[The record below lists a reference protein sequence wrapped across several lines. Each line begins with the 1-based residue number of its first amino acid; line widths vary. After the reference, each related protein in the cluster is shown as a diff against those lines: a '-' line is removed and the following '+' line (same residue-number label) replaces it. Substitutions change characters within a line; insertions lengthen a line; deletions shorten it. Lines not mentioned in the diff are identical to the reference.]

1 MTDPA
6 GGIFRL
12 RKHMPSGRMAVWIR
26 AWEEKGMD
34 ELKAVFAAN
43 LIRLRNGANMTQ
55 AELGEK
61 LHYTDKAV
69 SKWERAESVP
79 DAMALQSLAGIFGVT
94 VDALLTEPERW
105 EPPPTL
111 RSETETYSRLF
122 IILCSIASIWTLCVI
137 EFVVVWI
144 VLDTIQWIVFVIAVP
159 LSLTAL
165 LIFNSIWYRG
175 KNNMY
180 IVGALVLSLVAMIYL
195 VLLKYNFWQMF
206 LILIPAELVVFL
218 AFHIPAP
225 RNKKEHSTGGRE

>member
-1 MTDPA
+1 
-6 GGIFRL
+6 
-12 RKHMPSGRMAVWIR
+12 
-26 AWEEKGMD
+26 MD

-43 LIRLRNGANMTQ
+43 LIRLRTGANLTQ

-79 DAMALQSLAGIFGVT
+79 DAMVLAALFGVS
-94 VDALLTEPERW
+94 VDALLTEPEHW
-105 EPPPTL
+105 EPPPTM

-122 IILCSIASIWTLCVI
+122 IVLSCIAAIWTLCVI

-165 LIFNSIWYRG
+165 LIFNSIWYQG

-180 IVGALVLSLVAMIYL
+180 IVGVLVLSLIAMIYL
-195 VLLKYNFWQMF
+195 MLLKYNFWQMF

-218 AFHIPAP
+218 AFHIPRP
-225 RNKKEHSTGGRE
+225 RKKTGALPTGESQHGSSREENGAGSL